1 MSDPRPVAPEGEQTE
16 AAGSPDA
23 ALRELVLGAASR
35 WTRRDVAERAGV
47 GLERA
52 ERIWRALGFP
62 AVEDGERF
70 FTDADVEA
78 LRGVA
83 RLIGTGLVTS
93 RNETM
98 VVRAVAYHLSRLA
111 EWQIE
116 AFWGWLGR
124 EAGTAPG
131 DGEPVERAAELM
143 PELEVL
149 QRYVW
154 RRHLAAYAE
163 RTRAGQGAAEEEG
176 APHPPPGSGPAR
188 LPGDAGLRYRAVGFT
203 DMVGYTRMTRGLEG
217 AELGRVIDSFE
228 SLTGDVIAEGH
239 GRVVKTIGDEVFFV
253 CESASRAADIAL
265 ELTARAHGAPELPRV
280 RTGLAY
286 GEVLS
291 RFGDLYGTAVNAAAR
306 LTTVARPGTVLVD
319 TAFSGELAGLAGYEL
334 RGLRPVSVRG
344 FPRLR
349 PVLLRPAPAGR
360 RKAIR

>member
-1 MSDPRPVAPEGEQTE
+1 MSDARPAAVAG
-16 AAGSPDA
+16 AGTDTPGPPVG
-23 ALRELVLGAASR
+23 ALRELVLGAAPR
-35 WTRRDVAERAGV
+35 WTRKDVAERAGV
-47 GLERA
+47 EPERA

-62 AVEDGERF
+62 SVEDDERF

-83 RLIGTGLVTS
+83 RLVGTGLVTGES
-93 RNETM
+93 ETM

-116 AFWGWLGR
+116 AFQGWLDR
-124 EAGTAPG
+124 APG
-131 DGEPVERAAELM
+131 TPPGGAPLERAAELM
-143 PELEVL
+143 PELEAL

-163 RTRAGQGAAEEEG
+163 RFRAAPGTTGEG
-176 APHPPPGSGPAR
+176 GSPQASTTGPAA
-188 LPGDAGLRYRAVGFT
+188 LPGDAALRYRAVGFT

-228 SLTGDVIAEGH
+228 SLTGDVIAEGR

-253 CESASRAADIAL
+253 CESASCAADIAL
-265 ELTARAHGAPELPRV
+265 ELTARVHDAPELPRV

-306 LTTVARPGTVLVD
+306 LTAVARPGTVLVD

-334 RGLRPVSVRG
+334 KGLRPVSVRG

-349 PVLLRPAPAGR
+349 PVLLRPVAAGR
-360 RKAIR
+360 RKTSR